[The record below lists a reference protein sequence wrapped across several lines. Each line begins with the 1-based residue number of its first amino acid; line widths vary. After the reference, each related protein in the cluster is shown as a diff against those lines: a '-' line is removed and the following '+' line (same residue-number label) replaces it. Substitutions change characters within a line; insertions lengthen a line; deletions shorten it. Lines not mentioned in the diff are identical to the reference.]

1 VTRGHTRK
9 GDLDL
14 RVTELERRVKRIL
27 NAFPISGSGTPA
39 ATVTDETTWGIA
51 PSVGVSTN
59 YAREDHTHGTPA
71 DPGSGD
77 WLEFPIDEE
86 PASPNAMDDEFPGAA
101 LDAKW
106 SWLNQGPATATVAD
120 GRLKMESA
128 TAGTFS
134 QRILYQSFVGGGVCE
149 FWTKLFLRS
158 RRRDA
163 NVVSAGIIAMNS
175 VNGHGLSLHD
185 HYSGDTRRSIYSLR
199 SSAPA
204 TLVGIQARNEWMVP
218 LYMGVRSDGT
228 DISLLWSRD
237 GSDEVTEITEPLATH
252 LAGFDRIGLFIN
264 AEGAWSV
271 SASFEW
277 FRRYA

>member
-1 VTRGHTRK
+1 VTGRTRK

-14 RVTELERRVKRIL
+14 RVTELERRMKRIL

-71 DPGSGD
+71 EPSSD

-86 PASPNAMDDEFPGAA
+86 PASPNVMDDEFPGAV
-101 LDAKW
+101 LDPKW
-106 SWLNQGPATATVAD
+106 SWLNQGPATAAVAG
-120 GRLKMESA
+120 GRLTMTSA

-134 QRILYQSFVGGGVCE
+134 QRILYQSFAGGACE
-149 FWTKLFLRS
+149 FWCKMFVRS

-163 NVVSAGIIAMNS
+163 NVISAGIIALNS
-175 VNGHGLSLHD
+175 VNGFGLGLHD
-185 HYSGDTRRSIYSLR
+185 HYSGDTRHSIYSLR

-204 TLVGIQARNEWMVP
+204 TLAGIQARNEYMP
-218 LYMGVRSDGT
+218 CLYMGVRSDGT

-237 GSDEVTEITEPLATH
+237 GSDIITEYTEPIATH
-252 LAGFDRIGLFIN
+252 LAGFDRIGLFVN
-264 AEGAWSV
+264 SEGTWPV
-271 SASFEW
+271 SCSFEW